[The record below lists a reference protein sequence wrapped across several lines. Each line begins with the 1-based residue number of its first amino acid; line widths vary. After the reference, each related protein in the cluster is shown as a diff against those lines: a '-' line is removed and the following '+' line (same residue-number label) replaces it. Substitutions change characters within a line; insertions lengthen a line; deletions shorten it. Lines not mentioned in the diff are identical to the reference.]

1 MKRFEDIIQEKLNT
15 FEYPYEEK
23 AWKDFS
29 KKYAQHKWIRRSI
42 FTSAAVIAISTV
54 LYLATYNSQ
63 QTESTTTQT
72 KTPAQQTA
80 SNEPQNI
87 NHQTTLENTAYQP
100 IKEKPSIHQTSQ
112 PLQTNDMITADNSTP
127 TSTFIDNS
135 IKNTTQ
141 EENLNFTINIS
152 TQQGCVPFTVNF
164 SINNLPESAS
174 CIWSFGDGG
183 VSSDKNPTY
192 TYHKAG
198 KYKVSAKII
207 LNKQTNKQI
216 IINDNQTIQVL
227 PKPIA
232 LINVKQ
238 ESNNLI
244 FENQSKQ
251 YSSFYWY
258 FGDSI
263 INEDTW
269 KYSPNKSGKY
279 RVKLIAENQYG
290 CKDTTIKSIDFT
302 YLMPVQLADAF
313 TPDGDGINDVF
324 GPQVLNYES
333 YQFTMQIYNKTGRLV
348 FETKGSPAWWDG
360 TDVNNRQ
367 MCSPDVYFYKII
379 AVDKLGNKQE
389 FSGKIQL
396 IR

>member
-23 AWKDFS
+23 AWKNFS
-29 KKYAQHKWIRRSI
+29 KKYTLHKWIRRSI
-42 FTSAAVIAISTV
+42 FSSAVIIVILTFT
-54 LYLATYNSQ
+54 YLVSH
-63 QTESTTTQT
+63 QTQNKETDTT
-72 KTPAQQTA
+72 KTEKPVQQIVI
-80 SNEPQNI
+80 NEKHSI
-87 NHQTTLENTAYQP
+87 NHQTIFENTSP
-100 IKEKPSIHQTSQ
+100 TIIKEKQIVPQTNQ
-112 PLQTNDMITADNSTP
+112 PLPTNDIVVSENYSQTFHYNDN
-127 TSTFIDNS
+127 I

-141 EENLNFTINIS
+141 EENCPYTINIS
-152 TQQGCVPFTVNF
+152 DQKGCVPLTVSF
-164 SINNLPESAS
+164 SISNLPEFAT
-174 CIWSFGDGG
+174 CIWNFGDGG

-192 TYHKAG
+192 TYHKVG
-198 KYKVSAKII
+198 KYKVSVKIL

-216 IINDNQTIQVL
+216 IIAENPIIQVL

-232 LINVKQ
+232 WINVKQ
-238 ESNNLI
+238 EANNLI

-251 YSSFYWY
+251 YSSFYWH

-263 INEDTW
+263 INEETW
-269 KYSPNKSGKY
+269 KYSAHKSGKY
-279 RVKLIAENQYG
+279 HIKLIAENQYG
-290 CKDTTIKSIDFT
+290 CKDTIMKSIDFT

-313 TPDGDGINDVF
+313 TPDGDGINDLF
-324 GPQVLNYES
+324 GPQVLDYDS
-333 YQFTMQIYNKTGRLV
+333 YQFAMQIYNKTGRLV
-348 FETKGSPAWWDG
+348 FETKGSPIWWDG
-360 TDVNNRQ
+360 TDMNNRQ